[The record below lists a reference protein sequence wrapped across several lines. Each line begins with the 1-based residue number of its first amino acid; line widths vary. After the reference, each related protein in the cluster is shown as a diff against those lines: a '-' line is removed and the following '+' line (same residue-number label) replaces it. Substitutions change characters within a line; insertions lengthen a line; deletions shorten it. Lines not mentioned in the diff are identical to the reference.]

1 MISRRQCL
9 KGIGAGS
16 ALLSPLVQSVA
27 AQVEGAD
34 KPRKRFVFVM
44 FENGFWDY
52 EAQPEGVPLGGE
64 KFRELPLKPLTLPKR
79 VIEPFTSLKD
89 RLLIIQGLRGNHL
102 SPDHGAGFGALSG
115 VYGGPAEGKRRV
127 LAETIDAALARAF
140 PAIFPIVALGI
151 NPGSKT
157 TTAYATSAW
166 GRGRPI
172 PIQCRPELAYESL
185 FGSAGTDRNDFLSRK
200 EVLDFVGDDFKRL
213 RSDLGGPRREQL
225 DYHLEA
231 LESLSKRWGKVGAMK
246 DGGKLARHAP
256 KLPAKPPELMPDII
270 AAQFDIAA
278 AALTSGL
285 TNVVTITS
293 GLGRLSPSYK
303 GFSNMGQHAAGHNE
317 PDHEQGVR
325 GGEIVRRAHRFMA
338 ERTAKLVKTLQ
349 SIPEG
354 KGTMMDNTLV
364 VFMSD
369 SANRQHTDGMS
380 WPVALIGDLG
390 GRLKTGRLVVWPMKT
405 YRFKNNYDGPGRGE
419 GDLGKGTADNPTL
432 NRLYCTLLHAAG
444 APREHFNL
452 TVPGLDKHGPIQEL
466 LG

>member
-1 MISRRQCL
+1 MISRRQLL

-16 ALLSPLVQSVA
+16 VVASPLVRAVA
-27 AQVEGAD
+27 AQVEGTNE
-34 KPRKRFVFVM
+34 PRKRFVFVM

-52 EAQPEGVPLGGE
+52 ELQPEGVPLGGE
-64 KFRELPLKPLTLPKR
+64 KIREIPLGPLTLPKR
-79 VIEPFTSLKD
+79 VIDPFAPYKD
-89 RLLIIQGLRGNHL
+89 RLLLIQGLRGNHL

-115 VYGGPAEGKRRV
+115 VYGGPAAGKRRV
-127 LAETIDAALARAF
+127 LAETIDAALARVF
-140 PAIFPIVALGI
+140 PGIFPIVALGI

-185 FGSAGTDRNDFLSRK
+185 FGSAGANRNDFLSRK
-200 EVLDFVGDDFKRL
+200 DVLDFVAGDFKRL
-213 RSDLGGPRREQL
+213 KSNLGGPRREQL

-246 DGGKLARHAP
+246 DDGKLARHAP
-256 KLPAKPPELMPDII
+256 KLPEKPPELMPDII
-270 AAQFDIAA
+270 SAQFDIAA
-278 AALTSGL
+278 AAMTSGL

-303 GFSNMGQHAAGHNE
+303 GFSNLGQHAAGHNE
-317 PDHEQGVR
+317 PDNEQGVR

-338 ERTAKLVKTLQ
+338 ESTVKLMKTLGG
-349 SIPEG
+349 IPEG
-354 KGTMMDNTLV
+354 NGTMLDNTLI

-369 SANRQHTDGMS
+369 SAARQHTDGMS
-380 WPVALIGDLG
+380 WPMMLIGSLG
-390 GRLKTGRLVVWPMKT
+390 GRLKTGRLVAYPMKT
-405 YRFKNNYDGPGRGE
+405 FKLKNNWSEAGRGDGE
-419 GDLGKGTADNPTL
+419 LGRGDLANPTI

-452 TVPGLDKHGPIQEL
+452 TVPGLDKHGPIPEL
-466 LG
+466 LS